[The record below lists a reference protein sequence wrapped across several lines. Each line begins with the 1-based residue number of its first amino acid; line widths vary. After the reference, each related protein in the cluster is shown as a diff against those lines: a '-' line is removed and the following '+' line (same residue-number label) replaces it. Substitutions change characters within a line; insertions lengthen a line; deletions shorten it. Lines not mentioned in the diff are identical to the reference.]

1 MEQVAAT
8 IREWVNLGWR
18 VAFGRVIDVQGFG
31 GSSQEE
37 LFAVNELGDTAG
49 GLLSGTLDDLVLA
62 AARAVLA
69 GPAQDG
75 MQLVVGDVHG
85 DVVVQAGLACGGTA
99 SVLVQTAD
107 GVAPQFWKAL
117 AEQMPVALATVVEGP
132 GAGPRALTIGPDDRV
147 WGSLGD
153 PASDLA
159 VTSTARALLSDGTA
173 AIRRVESELGT
184 VLIEALIPS
193 PRLVVVGSGAL
204 ADALVFQASILG
216 WPGRIAADIEGAGA
230 ALAWAGQSGAVVV
243 LSHVPSLDAPALAAA
258 IEHGAFYLGALGSR
272 RTQAARTNRL
282 QGLGVADAD
291 IERIRGPVGLDLGGQ
306 TPALIALAVCA
317 EILAVRTG
325 RDAAPLRHRHGPI
338 RPQTIGRQLRR

>member
-1 MEQVAAT
+1 MEQAAAT
-8 IREWVNLGWR
+8 IRDWVDLGWR
-18 VAFGRVIDVQGFG
+18 LAFGRVIDVQGFG
-31 GSSQEE
+31 GSSQVE

-49 GLLSGTLDDLVLA
+49 GLLAGTLDSIVLP
-62 AARAVLA
+62 AARAALA
-69 GPAQDG
+69 GPG

-85 DVVVQAGLACGGTA
+85 DAVVQAGLACGGTA

-107 GVAPQFWKAL
+107 GVARQFWTAL
-117 AEQMPVALATVVEGP
+117 AEQTPVALATVVEGP
-132 GAGPRALTIGPDDRV
+132 GANPRAITIGPDEGV

-153 PASDLA
+153 PATDLA
-159 VTSTARALLSDGTA
+159 VATTARALLSDGTA

-193 PRLVVVGSGAL
+193 PRLVVVGTGTL

-216 WPGRIAADIEGAGA
+216 WPGRIAADLDEADD

-258 IEHGAFYLGALGSR
+258 IGHGAFYLGALGSR

-282 QGLGVADAD
+282 QGIGVADAD
-291 IERIRGPVGLDLGGQ
+291 LERIRGPVGLDLGGQ

-325 RDAAPLRHRHGPI
+325 RDASPLRHRDGPI
-338 RPQTIGRQLRR
+338 RPQTTGRQLRR